1 MMRRVSVVSLLL
13 AMFAFS
19 YGQGWTGQQMVNRP
33 NWDTGDFQPTVA
45 TDRTGRPWVVWGTN
59 CGDTMLLWT
68 RWLGSG
74 WEPQRGVSRDAPG
87 IAGRCLP
94 DLAFGEGDTAW
105 LVWDNFYENNT
116 DDIAACYWDGSQW
129 TPELLVNL
137 LDSTDLDF
145 APRVACGGGQVWCVW
160 YGGPTDM
167 SPYSVYASR
176 WSDYLGAWEPEMQVS
191 PPNGNNHWWCD
202 VAVDTEGT
210 PHVVWTETEHVAIYY
225 SFYNGLQWSGP
236 SLVNDSSHVRAAGW
250 AAPRIVIDR
259 EGILHVCY
267 TGVAQGATG
276 RDIFYSRNNGA
287 GWTPSVRVTSD
298 TAHNYNEWYSDIAAD
313 RPDNVWVTWDRQG
326 EGSEQFRIY
335 AAHFDGQLW
344 STEVRLD
351 NDSSDYDDTPVVC
364 LDSLGCPWVVW
375 NTNPYSALNF
385 DVVYNRFVGSGITEA
400 QPGSAVY
407 DARLRCATLQ
417 SGPGLTASFSLSDGA
432 QVKLALYDEAGRCRA
447 VLVDGY
453 MPKGV
458 HTVRCRESLAPGA
471 YLCRLEADG
480 QSEVSK
486 VILLGH

>member
-1 MMRRVSVVSLLL
+1 MRSLPVLIVLL
-13 AMFAFS
+13 ALLTSAAF
-19 YGQGWTGQQMVNRP
+19 GQGWVGQQLVNRP
-33 NWDTGDFQPTVA
+33 NRDTGDFQPTVA

-59 CGDTMLLWT
+59 CGDSMLLWA

-74 WEPQRGVSRDAPG
+74 WEPQHGVSRDAPG
-87 IAGRCLP
+87 IAGRVRP
-94 DLAFGEGDTAW
+94 DLAFGEEDTAW
-105 LVWDNFYENNT
+105 LVWCNAYENNT
-116 DDIAACYWDGSQW
+116 HDIAACYWDGSQW
-129 TPELLVNL
+129 TPEQLVNL
-137 LDSTDLDF
+137 FDSTDLDF

-160 YGGPTDM
+160 FGGPTDM

-191 PPNGNNHWWCD
+191 PADGNHHWWCD
-202 VAVDTEGT
+202 VTVDTFGT
-210 PHVVWTETEHVAIYY
+210 PHVVWSTYQSNTVFYSYFDGQQWVAPI
-225 SFYNGLQWSGP
+225 P
-236 SLVNDSSHVRAAGW
+236 VNDTAQILATY
-250 AAPRIVIDR
+250 PRIVTD
-259 EGILHVCY
+259 G
-267 TGVAQGATG
+267 TGTMHLSFTGAG
-276 RDIFYSRNNGA
+276 VGAVHSDIFYSRNDGS
-287 GWTPSVRVTSD
+287 GWIPCQMVTRD
-298 TAHNYNEWYSDIAAD
+298 GLYNEMYSEIAAD

-326 EGSEQFRIY
+326 EGSEQYRVY

-385 DVVYNRFVGSGITEA
+385 DVVYNRFVGAGITEA

-417 SGPGLTASFSLSDGA
+417 SGPGLSASVSLSDGA
-432 QVKLALYDEAGRCRA
+432 QVRLALYDETGRCKA
-447 VLVDGY
+447 VLVDGH
-453 MPKGV
+453 MPKGAY
-458 HTVRCRESLAPGA
+458 TVRCRESLAPGA
-471 YLCRLEADG
+471 YLCRLEAEG